1 MHAIHASRRDSVAR
15 SMKRRALMS
24 EPVAERQSAPP
35 VQLPPAAMIGG
46 DPPEPRS
53 IADMVTHLRL
63 SHHVTTRVLLCR
75 VEVAI
80 VGAVEPRRD
89 DALGLRVR
97 QAFGKL
103 RSELIAHMAGEERS
117 VFPYVRAIDAADRRL
132 GHPPVEAFG
141 ASSPLRLATERAGAE
156 DILVRDL
163 LALQATMRLDATH
176 EWEPAVAAL
185 RELHV
190 DLVEH
195 IRFENDELFPRAVE
209 AERRVLTRAM
219 TP

>member
-1 MHAIHASRRDSVAR
+1 
-15 SMKRRALMS
+15 MS
-24 EPVAERQSAPP
+24 EPVVETQSITP
-35 VQLPPAAMIGG
+35 VLLPPAAMIGTE
-46 DPPEPRS
+46 PAEPRPL
-53 IADMVTHLRL
+53 ADLVTHLRL

-80 VGAVEPRRD
+80 VGAIEPRRD
-89 DALGLRVR
+89 DALALRVR
-97 QAFGKL
+97 QSFGKL
-103 RSELIAHMAGEERS
+103 RAELIAHMAGEERS

-141 ASSPLRLATERAGAE
+141 PSSPLRLAAERAGAE
-156 DILVRDL
+156 DLLVRDL
-163 LALQATMRLDATH
+163 LTLQTTMRLDATH

-185 RELHV
+185 RELHN

-195 IRFENDELFPRAVE
+195 IRFENDELFPRAAD
-209 AERRVLTRAM
+209 AERRVITRAM